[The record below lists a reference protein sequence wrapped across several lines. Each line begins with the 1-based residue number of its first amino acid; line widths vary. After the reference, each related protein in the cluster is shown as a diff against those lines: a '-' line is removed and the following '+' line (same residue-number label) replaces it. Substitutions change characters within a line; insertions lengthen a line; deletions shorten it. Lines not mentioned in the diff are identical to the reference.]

1 MVPAPDQIREIRCPN
16 CGSQHPNPVLCE
28 TYRYC
33 ARCFCVIRAT
43 DAIDISHLPKPK
55 GPLLIIAA
63 SYGHSAD
70 ASKAI
75 DVRAILQNRVEAYG
89 AKDRLHIKEIDHL
102 LEVSFS
108 ERAIG
113 IRQRQDKTTT
123 LIILFHF
130 FWLGCVASFQ
140 GSGGS
145 LSWRVENYSS

>member
-1 MVPAPDQIREIRCPN
+1 MAMVPAPDQIREIRCPN
-16 CGSQHPNPVLCE
+16 CGSQHPNPALCE

-108 ERAIG
+108 ERAKLWDPPKT
-113 IRQRQDKTTT
+113 RQDNNTHY
-123 LIILFHF
+123 IIPLRLARLCSKFSREW
-130 FWLGCVASFQ
+130 WLPVLES
-140 GSGGS
+140 
-145 LSWRVENYSS
+145 